1 MCSKRAPRII
11 EAIEPTDQ
19 FFLRPHS
26 VVPHRPARTPSPDL
40 RSQLSHREM
49 KP

>member
-26 VVPHRPARTPSPDL
+26 VVPPPSGGNSLIGSPVAAF
-40 RSQLSHREM
+40 S
-49 KP
+49 